1 MGEQHG
7 HGKVWNSGH
16 RKCLGKHSC
25 GFQWSWATRATCYK
39 CSRTFDSGPSPG
51 RHPLPKGVW
60 ASQGQ
65 PPAAL
70 AAAPGGPDEKEQ
82 KAEADIDAM
91 DKCLRSMEAAG
102 GSTFKSEITALEAK
116 IAAVRRER
124 AEARPLSAQVRS
136 LEFKLARKQKTAE
149 LAHGKLEEA
158 QQALLAAQGAVLAAE
173 KHVGE
178 AKSEVAN
185 LEERH
190 KDLCLRA
197 SREAGEED
205 SNRAPGQV
213 PTFEQLMGGVPKE
226 LRDLPHLAEKIKQA
240 EAIMAE
246 LRDKCPALDVAV
258 GDFDPGPCGVACDAA
273 LAAADDGAAGEPMA
287 VDELV
292 SRLLSAADGEM
303 EGGDGQRTERVK
315 ELLESSFAAK
325 RRKAVCRA
333 APYSS

>member
-1 MGEQHG
+1 ME
-7 HGKVWNSGH
+7 
-16 RKCLGKHSC
+16 KC
-25 GFQWSWATRATCYK
+25 
-39 CSRTFDSGPSPG
+39 
-51 RHPLPKGVW
+51 V
-60 ASQGQ
+60 
-65 PPAAL
+65 
-70 AAAPGGPDEKEQ
+70 
-82 KAEADIDAM
+82 KAM
-91 DKCLRSMEAAG
+91 VAAG
-102 GSTFKSEITALEAK
+102 GSVFQGEVTALEAK
-116 IAAVRRER
+116 IAAVRKER

-158 QQALLAAQGAVLAAE
+158 QQAVLAAQEAVLAAE
-173 KHVGE
+173 KHMGE
-178 AKSEVAN
+178 AKTEVAS
-185 LEERH
+185 LEEQH
-190 KDLCLRA
+190 KDLFQHA

-205 SNRAPGQV
+205 SSRTPGQV
-213 PTFEQLMGGVPKE
+213 PTFEQLIGGVPKE
-226 LRDLPHLAEKIKQA
+226 LRDLPDLAEKIKQA

-258 GDFDPGPCGVACDAA
+258 CDVDPGPCGEACDAA
-273 LAAADDGAAGEPMA
+273 QAAGDGAAGEPMA

-325 RRKAVCRA
+325 RRKVVSRA

>member
-1 MGEQHG
+1 M
-7 HGKVWNSGH
+7 
-16 RKCLGKHSC
+16 
-25 GFQWSWATRATCYK
+25 
-39 CSRTFDSGPSPG
+39 
-51 RHPLPKGVW
+51 
-60 ASQGQ
+60 
-65 PPAAL
+65 
-70 AAAPGGPDEKEQ
+70 
-82 KAEADIDAM
+82 
-91 DKCLRSMEAAG
+91 
-102 GSTFKSEITALEAK
+102 
-116 IAAVRRER
+116 
-124 AEARPLSAQVRS
+124 
-136 LEFKLARKQKTAE
+136 
-149 LAHGKLEEA
+149 
-158 QQALLAAQGAVLAAE
+158 LAAE

-178 AKSEVAN
+178 TKSEVAN
-185 LEERH
+185 LEEQH

-197 SREAGEED
+197 SREACEED

-226 LRDLPHLAEKIKQA
+226 LRDLPDLAEKIKQA

-258 GDFDPGPCGVACDAA
+258 GDLDPGPYGVACDAA
-273 LAAADDGAAGEPMA
+273 LAADDGAAGEPMA

-333 APYSS
+333 APYGS